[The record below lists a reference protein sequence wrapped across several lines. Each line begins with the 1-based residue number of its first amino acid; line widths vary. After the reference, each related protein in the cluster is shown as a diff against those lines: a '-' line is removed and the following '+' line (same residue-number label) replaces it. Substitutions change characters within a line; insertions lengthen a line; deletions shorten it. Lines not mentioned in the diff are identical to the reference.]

1 MLRHENLLFL
11 WYFCEFQNIRCV
23 WPKLDNFLYD
33 INGNLL
39 HRNDEKKEK
48 QNDFKHVVA
57 AMLVL
62 S

>member
-1 MLRHENLLFL
+1 MKIC
-11 WYFCEFQNIRCV
+11 YF
-23 WPKLDNFLYD
+23 YD
-33 INGNLL
+33 IFVNSSPEGVFVPSWKNSSKKISGNLL
-39 HRNDEKKEK
+39 YRIDQKKEK